1 MQGRAFQSQTLAL
14 WSWYKRW
21 WRLKVSNSGTICL
34 AGIRVGQLSEPC
46 SGRCLCSWIF
56 PSCNSSPTASGEVE
70 QLLRCSHIGWWRR
83 LYYVADGETLVW
95 PEFICVTDFPFYL
108 LWKWVWRPSTLSPGF
123 HRFSSSHR
131 CFDGGKRG
139 TKWKQRQLWRS
150 FGVLI
155 LPWIFGWNRLVLHR
169 AWCPAMGTVTVWALP
184 WAWVRLYH
192 EPVAWKCCGTSFIV
206 WFRGMNLL
214 PWLQDHGSK
223 MERLLEPKEVA
234 STVWA
239 NASVMVMPVWEAVWL
254 PTHPTLCRA
263 AETATALKK
272 FWCLDPAMDLWLEQ
286 AGVAPRLATITVWA
300 LPWAWVR
307 LYHEPVAW
315 KCCGTCFI
323 VWFHGINFLPWLQ
336 DHSAW
341 QQNGTPAW
349 AQQKNPLLG
358 MQMKLSKLAIP
369 KKANSPKDTS
379 SWCLVAFWLK
389 NVIPLNLCCNPTW
402 LDPSKSLTS
411 FALRH
416 QPSWGKVLLWMRPNL
431 VVVVF
436 CATICISQNNSTTV
450 KAAFAHTHSSG
461 QWSL

>member
-1 MQGRAFQSQTLAL
+1 MVTLKGQQQRHYLPCWHQSGSAFRTLFRKMLVQLDLSELQFQPYSLRRGGATFEMQSHRLMEKTLL
-14 WSWYKRW
+14 RGRW
-21 WRLKVSNSGTICL
+21 WNSGVARIYLCD
-34 AGIRVGQLSEPC
+34 GLSV
-46 SGRCLCSWIF
+46 L
-56 PSCNSSPTASGEVE
+56 PSLKMSLEAKH
-70 QLLRCSHIGWWRR
+70 L
-83 LYYVADGETLVW
+83 VA
-95 PEFICVTDFPFYL
+95 
-108 LWKWVWRPSTLSPGF
+108 
-123 HRFSSSHR
+123 RFSSI
-131 CFDGGKRG
+131 FFFPP
-139 TKWKQRQLWRS
+139 LFWR
-150 FGVLI
+150 
-155 LPWIFGWNRLVLHR
+155 
-169 AWCPAMGTVTVWALP
+169 
-184 WAWVRLYH
+184 
-192 EPVAWKCCGTSFIV
+192 
-206 WFRGMNLL
+206 
-214 PWLQDHGSK
+214 
-223 MERLLEPKEVA
+223 
-234 STVWA
+234 
-239 NASVMVMPVWEAVWL
+239 WEAWNKV
-254 PTHPTLCRA
+254 
-263 AETATALKK
+263 ETATALKK

-286 AGVAPRLATITVWA
+286 AGVAPCLVSCHGHCNSMSSAMSLGEALPWASCMEVLWHFFHCLVPWHEPFAMVARPWQQNGTPAWAQRSRFDCLGECQCNGDACVGSCLAPNPSHPLQGSGNSDSFEEVLVSWSCHGSLVGTGWCCTAPSPTITVWA